1 MLRIS
6 SLISLVVLLALSAA
20 LQAATWEADPAHSSV
35 AFNLKHMMIANV
47 HGSFG
52 KFIATVN
59 YDEKDI
65 TKSTIEATIEVA
77 SINTDNEQRDTHLK
91 SPDFFD
97 AAKSPTITFVSKH
110 IHKMA
115 DGLGLLITGDLTMH
129 GVTKE
134 ITLTAVRPSEPVIDP
149 WGGTRIA
156 ISATTKI
163 NRTDFGI
170 VWNKT
175 LESGGVLVGTDVN
188 ITIEIELVKK

>member
-1 MLRIS
+1 MLRIF
-6 SLISLVVLLALSAA
+6 SLISLAVLLTLSTV
-20 LQAATWEADPAHSSV
+20 LQAATWEADAAHSSI

-52 KFIATVN
+52 KFTATVN

-65 TKSTIEATIEVA
+65 TKSTIQATIDVA

-91 SPDFFD
+91 SADFFD
-97 AAKSPTITFVSKH
+97 VAKFPSIIFVSKM
-110 IHKMA
+110 IHKTK
-115 DGLGLLITGDLTMH
+115 DGLMIMGDLTMH

-134 ITLTAVRPSEPVIDP
+134 VTLTAENPSAPVTDP

-156 ISATTKI
+156 VSAITKV

>member
-6 SLISLVVLLALSAA
+6 SLISLAVLLALSVV
-20 LQAATWEADPAHSSV
+20 LQAAIWEADPAHSSV
-35 AFNLKHMMIANV
+35 AFNIKHMMIANV

-52 KFIATVN
+52 TFTATVN

-65 TKSTIEATIEVA
+65 TKSTIEATIESA
-77 SINTDNEQRDTHLK
+77 SINTDNQQRDTHLK
-91 SPDFFD
+91 SADFFEVE
-97 AAKSPTITFVSKH
+97 KYPTIHFASKR
-110 IHKMA
+110 IEKTGS
-115 DGLGLLITGDLTMH
+115 GLKIIGDLTMH

-134 ITLTAVRPSEPVIDP
+134 ITLTADNPSAPVIDP

-156 ISATTKI
+156 ASATTKV

-175 LESGGVLVGTDVN
+175 LESGGVLVGIDVN
-188 ITIEIELVKK
+188 ISIEIELVKK